1 MLISLE
7 PNLGVLI
14 AVALPHTWCECAY
27 VLLTIPDALLVTTDM
42 PSSGYNL
49 FNEAYIMT
57 AIDLNFH
64 NQLLLDWINPAYMKM
79 SEWTLAI
86 LWKTPTL

>member
-1 MLISLE
+1 MFLLLSRYLI
-7 PNLGVLI
+7 PGVN
-14 AVALPHTWCECAY
+14 APY

-42 PSSGYNL
+42 PSSGYHL

-79 SEWTLAI
+79 SE
-86 LWKTPTL
+86 